1 MAERLRAATGAGRL
15 DVGLVALFVALSVT
29 ALLVPGLDVGIIFQ
43 GPLNPP
49 TPLLP
54 VVAAVEALP
63 LLWRHRA
70 PGAVLV
76 VVAVAVGAREV
87 LHLHQ
92 TAGDLAL
99 LVAVASAG
107 ALCRGRQW
115 LGVLLYALHPAV
127 LLLLPA
133 TARGATPANVLAYV
147 LVFVAGPLALGLAVR
162 LATHRREP
170 ARPSLTP
177 REREV
182 LDHISEGLTNPEIAA
197 RLVVS
202 TETVKSH
209 VASVLAKLGARDRTH
224 AALLAVDAAVDR
236 EQDERIP

>member
-1 MAERLRAATGAGRL
+1 LRSATGAGPL
-15 DVGLVALFVALSVT
+15 DAALVALLVALSIP
-29 ALLVPGLDVGIIFQ
+29 ALLVPDADLGIVFQ
-43 GPLNPP
+43 GPLDPP

-70 PGAVLV
+70 PGVVLV
-76 VVAVAVGAREV
+76 VVALTVGAREA

-92 TAGDLAL
+92 TAGDFAL
-99 LVAVASAG
+99 LVAIASAG

-115 LGVLLYALHPAV
+115 LGVLFYALHPAA
-127 LLLLPA
+127 LLLVPA

-147 LVFVAGPLALGLAVR
+147 LVFIAGPFFLGLAMR
-162 LATHRREP
+162 LDAHPREP
-170 ARPSLTP
+170 AQPPLTR

-182 LDHISEGLTNPEIAA
+182 LDLVGEGLTNPEIAA
-197 RLVVS
+197 RLVIS

-224 AALLAVDAAVDR
+224 AALLAVDAAINGATDR